1 MVTLT
6 TLFRKLTIHRIVYTN
21 QQMVLDP
28 ITVKGKFFT
37 VVILYSALLATRKQP
52 LIYRHI

>member
-28 ITVKGKFFT
+28 ITVKDKFFT